1 LPATLVHAQAKTAP
15 TPEQVAQIVAFQK
28 GIFTAQIFD
37 NRAKFL
43 TGDNARGGPVAL
55 SSQDFYIGINDPLGL
70 NPKGIPFTPE
80 IFDLY
85 RPWLSAGQRHDH
97 DGSGTPMANVS
108 ELFKTANVTDD
119 WRHTITSAAW

>member
-1 LPATLVHAQAKTAP
+1 M
-15 TPEQVAQIVAFQK
+15 VAFQK
-28 GIFTAQIFD
+28 GILTAQIFD

-55 SSQDFYIGINDPLGL
+55 SSQEFYIGINDPLGL

-85 RPWLSAGQRHDH
+85 RPCSAP
-97 DGSGTPMANVS
+97 GSATIMMAS
-108 ELFKTANVTDD
+108 ARR
-119 WRHTITSAAW
+119 WRMSASSSGPLRPRMTGVATITSAAW